1 MAAIVL
7 CELQD
12 LYNLLNQ
19 RVIVCRLAEINYL
32 CLIGENVPLQI
43 NCRFILDLFSIDL
56 NAKGVFLPL
65 ENVEMDTMQN
75 IVVYDSKTN
84 CLDVSGRAYQCAKM
98 VAKSSLCL
106 VHILRGGFERFS
118 AVYPFLRTEKIMY
131 TIKELETMRTYPVEI
146 IPKKLFMG
154 NQTQANCRTMMED
167 LKIKAVVCISACHI
181 DVLRVE
187 VGMEA
192 DKVEF
197 CFEKICDFIDSHI
210 SNGSRV
216 LLVSRHGSV
225 RCSAAAT
232 AYVMLHHKHSLQ
244 EAWSYVKKCKPS
256 IMFNK
261 RFTEELSDW
270 EKKIS
275 EKTTISVHVLG
286 TAITPDVY

>member
-1 MAAIVL
+1 
-7 CELQD
+7 
-12 LYNLLNQ
+12 
-19 RVIVCRLAEINYL
+19 
-32 CLIGENVPLQI
+32 
-43 NCRFILDLFSIDL
+43 
-56 NAKGVFLPL
+56 
-65 ENVEMDTMQN
+65 
-75 IVVYDSKTN
+75 
-84 CLDVSGRAYQCAKM
+84 M

-167 LKIKAVVCISACHI
+167 LKIKAVVCISACHMPVWI
-181 DVLRVE
+181 SDVLRVE

-197 CFEKICDFIDSHI
+197 CFEKICDFIATAP
-210 SNGSRV
+210 GSCWS
-216 LLVSRHGSV
+216 SRHGSV

-275 EKTTISVHVLG
+275 EKPTVK
-286 TAITPDVY
+286 PE